1 MIRFLIERPIAVFMA
16 FTAFFILGIITY
28 LNIPV
33 SLLPDISIPEI
44 TVQISGKN
52 FSARELENTLV
63 TPIREQLMQVRMLKD
78 LHSET
83 RDGNAIIRLNFEY
96 GANTDLV
103 FIEVNEKIDAAMNYM
118 PKETERPKVI
128 KASASDIPVLNLN
141 LTINDENRDDDE
153 YSQKFMELSD
163 FAETVI
169 KRRIEQLPQVAMVD
183 MTGVMN
189 RQIVIIPDNNKLEI
203 NGISL
208 NDIENALNT
217 NNLDAGNMIIRD
229 GHYEYNIRFSSI
241 LRTIDDIRN
250 IYIRKNDRIYQM
262 KDLATIN
269 FASEKEKGIALFGDK
284 RTVTLSIIW
293 QICKKH

>member
-163 FAETVI
+163 
-169 KRRIEQLPQVAMVD
+169 
-183 MTGVMN
+183 
-189 RQIVIIPDNNKLEI
+189 
-203 NGISL
+203 
-208 NDIENALNT
+208 
-217 NNLDAGNMIIRD
+217 
-229 GHYEYNIRFSSI
+229 
-241 LRTIDDIRN
+241 
-250 IYIRKNDRIYQM
+250 
-262 KDLATIN
+262 
-269 FASEKEKGIALFGDK
+269 
-284 RTVTLSIIW
+284 
-293 QICKKH
+293 

>member
-169 KRRIEQLPQVAMVD
+169 KKTHRTTSSSCNGRYDGRYESA
-183 MTGVMN
+183 N
-189 RQIVIIPDNNKLEI
+189 RYYSRQ
-203 NGISL
+203 
-208 NDIENALNT
+208 
-217 NNLDAGNMIIRD
+217 
-229 GHYEYNIRFSSI
+229 
-241 LRTIDDIRN
+241 
-250 IYIRKNDRIYQM
+250 
-262 KDLATIN
+262 
-269 FASEKEKGIALFGDK
+269 
-284 RTVTLSIIW
+284 
-293 QICKKH
+293 